1 MNELVARNLVVESH
15 SNKFGLVISQNQSRE
30 LKSQILS
37 KVTEKL
43 SENFDVEFVR
53 TAEGYFM
60 LIPNDNEG
68 VIPVLLDVKMKPL
81 DTDVDT
87 MAEEYKQKQAEK
99 EAKKKESKQ
108 ALFFLFFMDTTISQE
123 ILTRLDPN
131 L

>member
-30 LKSQILS
+30 LKAQILS
-37 KVTEKL
+37 KITEKL

-87 MAEEYKQKQAEK
+87 LAEEYKQKQAEK
-99 EAKKKESKQ
+99 EAKKKESK
-108 ALFFLFFMDTTISQE
+108 
-123 ILTRLDPN
+123 
-131 L
+131 